1 MRALILAAGL
11 GSRLRPLTEDVPK
24 PLVNYKGNSLLKH
37 QINSLRSNNINELT
51 IVTGYLSDKLV
62 SFLKEFDDMKID
74 TIFNPDYSECSS
86 AFSAYLALKD
96 LDEDYIHI
104 NCDVLFNSQLLKRL
118 LEDSRK
124 NILCVRSDLV
134 LTDSMENAVGI
145 NGRLVNMSL
154 RPSNEAK
161 FKAFG
166 LAKISKEALKENLKF
181 YSKFNNSSQRAEN
194 YYGLIRM
201 NLGNE
206 DYFYI
211 ETDKKSLS
219 EINSM
224 KDLQDCE
231 FVPDLV

>member
-11 GSRLRPLTEDVPK
+11 GSRLRPLTDDVPK
-24 PLVNYKGNSLLKH
+24 PLVNYKGNPLLEH
-37 QINSLRSNNINELT
+37 QINALRLNNINELT

-62 SFLKEFDDMKID
+62 SFLKQFDDMKID
-74 TIFNPDYSECSS
+74 TIFNPHFNECSS

-96 LDEDYIHI
+96 LNEDYIHI
-104 NCDVLFNSQLLKRL
+104 NCDVLFNSELLKRL
-118 LEDSRK
+118 MQDSRK

-134 LTDSMENAVGI
+134 LTDSMENAIGI

-181 YSKFNNSSQRAEN
+181 YSKFNISSQKMEN

-211 ETDKKSLS
+211 ESDKKSLS
-219 EINSM
+219 EVNSI
-224 KDLQDCE
+224 KDLEDCE
-231 FVPDLV
+231 FIPDLI